1 MAEVTRQLNI
11 RIPESLI
18 EELERIATEEHVDR
32 TSITRKLL
40 VEGVQR
46 WRLERALHLYEQ
58 GQITK
63 ERAAEMAGVSIYDIL
78 DALRQRGTL
87 AQYSLE
93 ELREDLALLQ
103 QRYSG
108 K

>member
-1 MAEVTRQLNI
+1 MAEATHQLSI
-11 RIPESLI
+11 RIPQSLV
-18 EELERIATEEHVDR
+18 EELECIAAEEQADR
-32 TSITRKLL
+32 TSVACKLL
-40 VEGVQR
+40 TEGIHR
-46 WRLERALHLYEQ
+46 WRLEHALRLYQQ

-78 DALRQRGTL
+78 DELRQRGTV

-103 QRYSG
+103 QQYSS